1 MRNLTNLAA
10 IAAAMLLAGAAVAKD
25 KAEGDQPKEKKICR
39 IETVSNSHIPERRVC
54 RTEAQWAAQDAAE
67 SRNTRQLVGEG
78 SRTGN

>member
-10 IAAAMLLAGAAVAKD
+10 LAAAMLLAGAAVAKD
-25 KAEGDQPKEKKICR
+25 KVEGEPKAKKICR
-39 IETVSNSHIPERRVC
+39 VEIVSNSHIPERRVC
-54 RTEAQWAAQDAAE
+54 RTEAQWAAQAETE